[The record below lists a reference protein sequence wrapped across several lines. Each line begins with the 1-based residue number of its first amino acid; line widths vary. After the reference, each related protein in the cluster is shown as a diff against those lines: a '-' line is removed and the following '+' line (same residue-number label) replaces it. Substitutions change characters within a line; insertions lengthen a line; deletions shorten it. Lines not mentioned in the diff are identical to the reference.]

1 MVKKHFSDD
10 KADRRGDRNT
20 GGPGGFGN
28 STGRSSGERGGNDR
42 SSSERGGNDRERG
55 PRNGDRPAYGNGRPA
70 SNGAFGRSSN
80 GASGR
85 PASGSGFGGKKF
97 GEGEKRTYGGSYG
110 GGERREGGSG
120 FGSSRPS
127 SGGFRPGV
135 DRPFER
141 RDDNQ
146 RAASAKPRFDKEQR
160 TGTSYG
166 RSAEPRPERRSFDSD
181 RGEQRGPAADV
192 RPVREY
198 QPKENWNGQP
208 YRRDGEKA
216 VPRGMPG
223 ERNRKFQKEN
233 PNEPAE
239 DRAPRSTG
247 GSFGR
252 STPRESEG
260 FERGA
265 ERGDERGPNRPIR
278 SARPFE
284 ANPPQSREERSER
297 PERGER
303 RDFGA
308 ERAEAGNADY
318 RADQAAFGHKFT
330 PGAFGRRDGAP
341 ASRSTGER
349 PGGYEKR
356 SSKEPWAPAPGSF
369 AERREALKA
378 QERSVRRSGT
388 GYGATPDK
396 PRPARPVGLDNR
408 ADKPKY
414 GEKPGEAPDYKNLKH
429 YEQDKT
435 RGNKRRREELEEVG
449 TDETRLNRYIANAGI
464 CSRREADAL
473 IAAGEIK
480 VNGEVVTEMGYKV
493 QPEDTVQYGKTNL
506 NREKSVYV
514 LLNKP
519 KDFITTTEDP
529 EGRRTVM
536 DLVAGASKERIFPVG
551 RLDRNTTGLLLFTND
566 GEVAQKLSH
575 PSHKNKKIYQVELS
589 QPLAEEDLRK
599 IAEGLELEDG
609 KAMVDDVAMVAG
621 NPHFV
626 GIEIHIGRNRIVR
639 RIFEHLGYEV
649 VALDRVQYAG
659 LTKKDLPRGKWRFLS
674 EQEVIRMK
682 YFL

>member
-1 MVKKHFSDD
+1 MGKKHFSED
-10 KADRRGDRNT
+10 KADRRGGRNA

-28 STGRSSGERGGNDR
+28 SAGRSNSNERSDRGGSDR
-42 SSSERGGNDRERG
+42 SGSDRGGYGSERG

-70 SNGAFGRSSN
+70 SNGAFGRPSN

-85 PASGSGFGGKKF
+85 PASGSGFGAKKF
-97 GEGEKRTYGGSYG
+97 EGGEKRPYGSSYG
-110 GGERREGGSG
+110 GGQRDGGSG
-120 FGSSRPS
+120 FGGSRPGGS
-127 SGGFRPGV
+127 SFRPGG

-141 RDDNQ
+141 RHD
-146 RAASAKPRFDKEQR
+146 SKPRFAGKEQR

-166 RSAEPRPERRSFDSD
+166 RTAEPRNYGVD
-181 RGEQRGPAADV
+181 RGEQRGEQRGQSADA
-192 RPVREY
+192 RPIREY
-198 QPKENWNGQP
+198 QPKENWSGQP

-216 VPRGMPG
+216 VPRGVPG
-223 ERNRKFQKEN
+223 ERNRKFQKAN

-239 DRAPRSTG
+239 DRAPRTSG

-265 ERGDERGPNRPIR
+265 ERSEERGPNRPIR
-278 SARPFE
+278 AARPFE
-284 ANPPQSREERSER
+284 ANPPQPREERSER
-297 PERGER
+297 PERDDR
-303 RDFGA
+303 RSFNT

-318 RADQAAFGHKFT
+318 RADQAAFGRKFT
-330 PGAFGRRDGAP
+330 PGAFGSRDGAP

-349 PGGYEKR
+349 PGTYEKR
-356 SSKEPWAPAPGSF
+356 STERWTPAPGSF

-396 PRPARPVGLDNR
+396 PRPARAITQDNR
-408 ADKPKY
+408 ADKPRY

-429 YEQDKT
+429 YEADKT
-435 RGNKRRREELEEVG
+435 RGNKRRRDELEEFG
-449 TDETRLNRYIANAGI
+449 ADETRLNRYIANAGI

-589 QPLAEEDLRK
+589 QPLAEEDLRQ
-599 IAEGLELEDG
+599 IAAGLELEDG
-609 KAMVDDVAMVAG
+609 KAEVDDVAVVAG
-621 NPHFV
+621 NAHFV

>member
-1 MVKKHFSDD
+1 MGKKHFSED
-10 KADRRGDRNT
+10 KADRRGGRNT
-20 GGPGGFGN
+20 GGPGGFSN
-28 STGRSSGERGGNDR
+28 SAGR
-42 SSSERGGNDRERG
+42 SSERGGSDRGGSERGGYGSERG

-70 SNGAFGRSSN
+70 SNGAFGRPSN
-80 GASGR
+80 GAFGR

-97 GEGEKRTYGGSYG
+97 GDGEKRPYGSSYG
-110 GGERREGGSG
+110 GGQRDGGSG

-127 SGGFRPGV
+127 GGGFRPGG

-141 RDDNQ
+141 RDD
-146 RAASAKPRFDKEQR
+146 KPHQGKEQR

-166 RSAEPRPERRSFDSD
+166 RSAEPRPERRSFGGD
-181 RGEQRGPAADV
+181 RDEQRGPATDA
-192 RPVREY
+192 RPIREY

-216 VPRGMPG
+216 VPRGLPG
-223 ERNRKFQKEN
+223 ERNRTFQKAN
-233 PNEPAE
+233 PNEQAE
-239 DRAPRSTG
+239 DRAPRTG

-252 STPRESEG
+252 SIPRETEG

-265 ERGDERGPNRPIR
+265 DRGEERGPNRPIR
-278 SARPFE
+278 AARPFE
-284 ANPPQSREERSER
+284 ANPPQPREERSER
-297 PERGER
+297 PERDER
-303 RDFGA
+303 RSFSA
-308 ERAEAGNADY
+308 ERSEAGNADY
-318 RADQAAFGHKFT
+318 RADQAAFGRKFT
-330 PGAFGRRDGAP
+330 PGAFGSRDGAP

-349 PGGYEKR
+349 PGSYEKR
-356 SSKEPWAPAPGSF
+356 SSNERWTPAPGSF
-369 AERREALKA
+369 AERREALKV

-435 RGNKRRREELEEVG
+435 RGNKRRREELEDFA

-589 QPLAEEDLRK
+589 QPLSEEDLRK

-609 KAMVDDVAMVAG
+609 KAVVDDVAVVAG